1 MENSIQPIIGQKI
14 YVPSSIYVY
23 RGADDFAGGLATI
36 DKIEHSKTLA
46 KDHVNYTMVVIK
58 ERPNTSYNWNVLLEK
73 QESLAKEY
81 AGQIAHPDPDLTPDF
96 NDDNADWKIC
106 R

>member
-36 DKIEHSKTLA
+36 DKIEHSKHLP
-46 KDHVNYTMVVIK
+46 KDHFNYTMVVIK
-58 ERPNTSYNWNVLLEK
+58 ERPNTSYNWNILLEK
-73 QESLAKEY
+73 QESLKKDY
-81 AGQIAHPDPDLTPDF
+81 AGKIAHHDPDLRPDF

-106 R
+106 K